1 MYNIINFYKTFIRNF
16 VNVFPNIIL
25 NEVDYK
31 NTIIPNYLG
40 LSKHHSKKIKDFIS
54 DYYKKLQLFYG
65 IPEINNVL
73 RTIQSF
79 AKDIVLFSDNTPS
92 FTSIKY
98 KEKELIPVFEERT
111 SRFLFEYY
119 LLKIFT
125 CYIDLSKK
133 ESMIVKEIQ
142 KETTDTEL
150 FTTEFLEDRNNKVD
164 FMVSKPVNETQL
176 LYGNKKGLMQL
187 TANLLVTFV
196 EIMESEKN
204 TIDVSYEIILDR
216 VFKLRE
222 REKNMITDRLENL
235 TNEDKN
241 VDTILKINKLGIWS
255 KGLQKGLTQYVK
267 ETYDDEREF
276 RDEMDN
282 IEKKLRSTNKNVTN
296 DNIDQYIDDYI
307 EERDTEMEIENE
319 EYNMNGYIDDYNDG
333 NFEGDEV
340 ENFDEFDS

>member
-1 MYNIINFYKTFIRNF
+1 
-16 VNVFPNIIL
+16 
-25 NEVDYK
+25 
-31 NTIIPNYLG
+31 
-40 LSKHHSKKIKDFIS
+40 
-54 DYYKKLQLFYG
+54 
-65 IPEINNVL
+65 
-73 RTIQSF
+73 
-79 AKDIVLFSDNTPS
+79 
-92 FTSIKY
+92 
-98 KEKELIPVFEERT
+98 
-111 SRFLFEYY
+111 
-119 LLKIFT
+119 
-125 CYIDLSKK
+125 
-133 ESMIVKEIQ
+133 MIVKEIQ
-142 KETTDTEL
+142 KETIDTEL
-150 FTTEFLEDRNNKVD
+150 LTTEFLEDRDNKVD

-282 IEKKLRSTNKNVTN
+282 IEKKLRSSNKNVTN
-296 DNIDQYIDDYI
+296 ENIDQYIDDYI